1 MATATEPIDLNKE
14 INLNENLYEFSEE
27 KEHSKNININ
37 NINNDKSRN
46 ALNIDNLN
54 LNTEEN
60 NEQNEEQKNNEE
72 NNIENEEN
80 NLDNNDN
87 NNIDN
92 NNEEEEQ
99 KEQQENSNEY
109 VNQISKFESQN
120 PQISD
125 NINNNPKKLP
135 PIKNPP
141 AYLSMVHMNPEIQNS
156 YENNHISIG
165 DYPFLTTGKF
175 MQINPH
181 FILFRKNLRNLSDE
195 IYNNTKRCLI
205 LKSSLQNSE
214 NILKQES
221 NDVIIDVVEK
231 IYMLKTMCSEEA
243 KKVHEL
249 YKEVNAQFNKI
260 IDVNRRLKLEVEKC
274 EYKINHCEN
283 EIGYKLLNNPAY
295 SFMKTN
301 ATTY

>member
-1 MATATEPIDLNKE
+1 MATAEPIKLNKDL
-14 INLNENLYEFSEE
+14 NLNENINEFSDE
-27 KEHSKNININ
+27 KEHSKNFNIN
-37 NINNDKSRN
+37 NINNDNSGN
-46 ALNIDNLN
+46 ALNLDNLN
-54 LNTEEN
+54 INTEEN

-72 NNIENEEN
+72 NNIENEES
-80 NLDNNDN
+80 N

-92 NNEEEEQ
+92 EEH
-99 KEQQENSNEY
+99 EQQEISNEY
-109 VNQISKFESQN
+109 VNQIEKFESQN

-125 NINNNPKKLP
+125 NNNTKKLP

-205 LKSSLQNSE
+205 LKSSIQNSA
-214 NILKQES
+214 NILKQEC

-231 IYMLKTMCSEEA
+231 IYMLKTMCADEA

-260 IDVNRRLKLEVEKC
+260 IDVNRRLKFEVEKC

>member
-1 MATATEPIDLNKE
+1 MATATQPIDLNKDL
-14 INLNENLYEFSEE
+14 NLNENNYEFSQE

-37 NINNDKSRN
+37 DINNDYSGN
-46 ALNIDNLN
+46 ALNLDNLN
-54 LNTEEN
+54 INDN

-72 NNIENEEN
+72 NNNEN
-80 NLDNNDN
+80 NFDDN
-87 NNIDN
+87 N
-92 NNEEEEQ
+92 NNEEQEEQ

-120 PQISD
+120 PHISD
-125 NINNNPKKLP
+125 KNINKKLP

-181 FILFRKNLRNLSDE
+181 FLLFRKNLRNLSDE

-205 LKSSLQNSE
+205 LKSSIQNSE

-231 IYMLKTMCSEEA
+231 IYMIKTMCAEEA

-260 IDVNRRLKLEVEKC
+260 IGVNRRLKLEVEKC

>member
-1 MATATEPIDLNKE
+1 MATATQPIDLNKDL
-14 INLNENLYEFSEE
+14 NLNENNYEFSQE

-37 NINNDKSRN
+37 DINNDYSGN
-46 ALNIDNLN
+46 ALNLDNLN
-54 LNTEEN
+54 INDN

-72 NNIENEEN
+72 NNNEN
-80 NLDNNDN
+80 NFDDN
-87 NNIDN
+87 N
-92 NNEEEEQ
+92 NNEEQEEQ

-120 PQISD
+120 PHISD
-125 NINNNPKKLP
+125 KNINKKLP

-181 FILFRKNLRNLSDE
+181 FNLFRKNLRNLSDE

-205 LKSSLQNSE
+205 LKSSIQNSE

-231 IYMLKTMCSEEA
+231 IYMIKTMCAEEA

-260 IDVNRRLKLEVEKC
+260 IGVNRRLKLEVEKC

>member
-1 MATATEPIDLNKE
+1 MATEERIDLNKDL
-14 INLNENLYEFSEE
+14 NLNENIYESEE

-37 NINNDKSRN
+37 NLNNDNSGN
-46 ALNIDNLN
+46 ALNLDNLN
-54 LNTEEN
+54 INTEEN

-72 NNIENEEN
+72 NNIENEE
-80 NLDNNDN
+80 DN

-92 NNEEEEQ
+92 EEQ

-109 VNQISKFESQN
+109 VNQIEKFETQN
-120 PQISD
+120 PQFSE
-125 NINNNPKKLP
+125 NNNTKKLP

-181 FILFRKNLRNLSDE
+181 FNLFRKNLRNLSDE

-205 LKSSLQNSE
+205 LKSSIQNSA

-231 IYMLKTMCSEEA
+231 IYMIKTMCAEEA

-260 IDVNRRLKLEVEKC
+260 IDVNRRLKFEVEKC

>member
-1 MATATEPIDLNKE
+1 MATATQPIDLNKDL
-14 INLNENLYEFSEE
+14 NLNENNYEFSQE

-37 NINNDKSRN
+37 DINNDYSGN
-46 ALNIDNLN
+46 ALNLDNLN
-54 LNTEEN
+54 INDN

-72 NNIENEEN
+72 NNNEN
-80 NLDNNDN
+80 NFDDN
-87 NNIDN
+87 N
-92 NNEEEEQ
+92 NNEEQEEQ

-120 PQISD
+120 PHISD
-125 NINNNPKKLP
+125 KNINKKLP

-205 LKSSLQNSE
+205 LKSSIQNSE

-231 IYMLKTMCSEEA
+231 IYMIKTMCAEEA

-260 IDVNRRLKLEVEKC
+260 IGVNRRLKLEVEKC

>member
-1 MATATEPIDLNKE
+1 MATAEPIKLNKDL
-14 INLNENLYEFSEE
+14 NLNENFNEFSDE

-37 NINNDKSRN
+37 NINNDNSGN
-46 ALNIDNLN
+46 ELNLDNLN
-54 LNTEEN
+54 INTEEN

-80 NLDNNDN
+80 N

-92 NNEEEEQ
+92 EEH
-99 KEQQENSNEY
+99 EQQEISNEY
-109 VNQISKFESQN
+109 VNQIEKFESQN

-125 NINNNPKKLP
+125 NNNTKKLP

-205 LKSSLQNSE
+205 LKSSIQNSA
-214 NILKQES
+214 NILKQEC

-231 IYMLKTMCSEEA
+231 IYMLKTMCADEA

-260 IDVNRRLKLEVEKC
+260 IDVNRRLKFEVEKC

>member
-1 MATATEPIDLNKE
+1 MATAEPIKLNKDL
-14 INLNENLYEFSEE
+14 NLNENINEFSDE

-37 NINNDKSRN
+37 NINNDNSGN
-46 ALNIDNLN
+46 ALNLDNLN
-54 LNTEEN
+54 INTEEN
-60 NEQNEEQKNNEE
+60 MEHNEE
-72 NNIENEEN
+72 NMEHSIENKEN
-80 NLDNNDN
+80 N

-92 NNEEEEQ
+92 EEQ
-99 KEQQENSNEY
+99 EQQEISNEY
-109 VNQISKFESQN
+109 VNQIEKFESQN

-125 NINNNPKKLP
+125 NNNTKKLP

-181 FILFRKNLRNLSDE
+181 FLLFRKNLRNLSDE

-205 LKSSLQNSE
+205 LKSSIQNSE

-231 IYMLKTMCSEEA
+231 IYMIKTMCAEEA

-260 IDVNRRLKLEVEKC
+260 IGVNRRLKLEVEKC

>member
-1 MATATEPIDLNKE
+1 MATATQPIDLNKDL
-14 INLNENLYEFSEE
+14 NLNENNYEFSQE

-37 NINNDKSRN
+37 DINNDYSGN
-46 ALNIDNLN
+46 ALNLDNLN
-54 LNTEEN
+54 INDN
-60 NEQNEEQKNNEE
+60 NDQNEEQKNNEE
-72 NNIENEEN
+72 NNNEN
-80 NLDNNDN
+80 NFDDNNNDN
-87 NNIDN
+87 N
-92 NNEEEEQ
+92 EEQEEQ

-120 PQISD
+120 PHISD
-125 NINNNPKKLP
+125 KNINKKLP

-181 FILFRKNLRNLSDE
+181 FLLFRKNLRNLSDE

-205 LKSSLQNSE
+205 LKSSIQNSE

-231 IYMLKTMCSEEA
+231 IYMIKTMCAEEA

-260 IDVNRRLKLEVEKC
+260 IGVNRRLKLEVEKC

>member
-1 MATATEPIDLNKE
+1 MATVEPIDLNKE
-14 INLNENLYEFSEE
+14 INLNENYDFSEE
-27 KEHSKNININ
+27 KEHSKNVNIN
-37 NINNDKSRN
+37 NLNNENSGN
-46 ALNIDNLN
+46 ALNLENLN

-60 NEQNEEQKNNEE
+60 NEQNEEQKN
-72 NNIENEEN
+72 ENEEHFEN
-80 NLDNNDN
+80 N
-87 NNIDN
+87 DN

-99 KEQQENSNEY
+99 KEPQENSNEY
-109 VNQISKFESQN
+109 VNQISKFESQHF
-120 PQISD
+120 SD
-125 NINNNPKKLP
+125 INNNPKKLP

-181 FILFRKNLRNLSDE
+181 FLLFRKNLRNLSDE

-231 IYMLKTMCSEEA
+231 IYMIKTMCAEEA
-243 KKVHEL
+243 KKVHDL
-249 YKEVNAQFNKI
+249 YKEVNAQFIKI
-260 IDVNRRLKLEVEKC
+260 IAVNQKLKLEVEKC

-301 ATTY
+301 HTTY

>member
-1 MATATEPIDLNKE
+1 MATAERIDLNKDL
-14 INLNENLYEFSEE
+14 NLNENINEFSDE

-37 NINNDKSRN
+37 NINNDNSGN
-46 ALNIDNLN
+46 ALNLDNLN
-54 LNTEEN
+54 INTEEN
-60 NEQNEEQKNNEE
+60 MEHNEE
-72 NNIENEEN
+72 NMEHSIENKEN
-80 NLDNNDN
+80 N

-92 NNEEEEQ
+92 EEQ
-99 KEQQENSNEY
+99 EQQEISNEY
-109 VNQISKFESQN
+109 VNQIEKFESQN

-125 NINNNPKKLP
+125 NNNTKKLP

-205 LKSSLQNSE
+205 LKSSIQNSA
-214 NILKQES
+214 NILKQEC

-231 IYMLKTMCSEEA
+231 IYMLKTMCADEA

-260 IDVNRRLKLEVEKC
+260 IDVNRRLKFEVEKC

-295 SFMKTN
+295 SFMKKN

>member
-1 MATATEPIDLNKE
+1 MATATQPIDLNKE
-14 INLNENLYEFSEE
+14 INSNENNLEFSEE

-37 NINNDKSRN
+37 DLHNDNSGN
-46 ALNIDNLN
+46 ALNLN
-54 LNTEEN
+54 INMEEN

-72 NNIENEEN
+72 NNNVNEEN
-80 NLDNNDN
+80 NFDNNNNDN
-87 NNIDN
+87 N
-92 NNEEEEQ
+92 EEQ
-99 KEQQENSNEY
+99 EEQQEISNEY

-125 NINNNPKKLP
+125 KNNNKKLP

-141 AYLSMVHMNPEIQNS
+141 AYLSMVQMNPEIQNS

-231 IYMLKTMCSEEA
+231 IYMIKTMCAEEA

-260 IDVNRRLKLEVEKC
+260 IGVNRRLKLEVEKC

-283 EIGYKLLNNPAY
+283 EIGYKLLNKPAY
-295 SFMKTN
+295 SFMKTY
-301 ATTY
+301 ATTYS

>member
-1 MATATEPIDLNKE
+1 M
-14 INLNENLYEFSEE
+14 
-27 KEHSKNININ
+27 EH
-37 NINNDKSRN
+37 
-46 ALNIDNLN
+46 
-54 LNTEEN
+54 
-60 NEQNEEQKNNEE
+60 NEE
-72 NNIENEEN
+72 NMEHSIENKEN
-80 NLDNNDN
+80 N

-92 NNEEEEQ
+92 EEQ
-99 KEQQENSNEY
+99 EQQEISNEY
-109 VNQISKFESQN
+109 VNQIEKFESQN

-125 NINNNPKKLP
+125 NNNTKKLP

-181 FILFRKNLRNLSDE
+181 FLLFRKNLRNLSDE

-205 LKSSLQNSE
+205 LKSSIQNSE

-231 IYMLKTMCSEEA
+231 IYMIKTMCAEEA

-260 IDVNRRLKLEVEKC
+260 IGVNRRLKLEVEKC

>member
-1 MATATEPIDLNKE
+1 MATATEPINLKDE
-14 INLNENLYEFSEE
+14 INLNENLSDFSQD
-27 KEHSKNININ
+27 KEHSKNIDIN
-37 NINNDKSRN
+37 NINNDNSGN
-46 ALNIDNLN
+46 ALNFANLN

-60 NEQNEEQKNNEE
+60 NEQNEEQKNNNNE
-72 NNIENEEN
+72 NNEDNINDENE
-80 NLDNNDN
+80 
-87 NNIDN
+87 DN
-92 NNEEEEQ
+92 NNEEQEEQ
-99 KEQQENSNEY
+99 KQEDNSNEY
-109 VNQISKFESQN
+109 VNQISKFENQN

-125 NINNNPKKLP
+125 NNIVNNNTNKKLLP

-181 FILFRKNLRNLSDE
+181 FILFKNSLRNLSDE
-195 IYNNTKRCLI
+195 IYNNTKRCLV

-214 NILKQES
+214 NLLKQES

-231 IYMLKTMCSEEA
+231 IYMLKTMCAEEA

-249 YKEVNAQFNKI
+249 YKEVNGQFIKL
-260 IDVNRRLKLEVEKC
+260 IDINRRLKFEVEKC
-274 EYKINHCEN
+274 EYKVNHCEN
-283 EIGYKLLNNPAY
+283 EIGYKLLSKPAY

-301 ATTY
+301 ATTS

>member
-1 MATATEPIDLNKE
+1 MATAEPIKLNKDL
-14 INLNENLYEFSEE
+14 NLNENINEFSDE

-37 NINNDKSRN
+37 NINNDNSGN
-46 ALNIDNLN
+46 ALNLDNLN
-54 LNTEEN
+54 INTEEN

-80 NLDNNDN
+80 N

-92 NNEEEEQ
+92 EEH
-99 KEQQENSNEY
+99 EQQEISNEY
-109 VNQISKFESQN
+109 VNQIEKFESQN

-125 NINNNPKKLP
+125 NNNTKKLP

-205 LKSSLQNSE
+205 LKSSIQNSA
-214 NILKQES
+214 NILKQEC

-231 IYMLKTMCSEEA
+231 IYMLKTMCADEA

-260 IDVNRRLKLEVEKC
+260 IDVNRRLKFEVEKC

>member
-1 MATATEPIDLNKE
+1 MATATQPIDLNKDL
-14 INLNENLYEFSEE
+14 NLNENNYEFSQE

-37 NINNDKSRN
+37 DINNDYSGN
-46 ALNIDNLN
+46 ALNLDNLN
-54 LNTEEN
+54 INDN

-72 NNIENEEN
+72 NNNEN
-80 NLDNNDN
+80 NFDDN
-87 NNIDN
+87 N
-92 NNEEEEQ
+92 NNEEQEEQ

-120 PQISD
+120 PHISD
-125 NINNNPKKLP
+125 KNINKKLP

-181 FILFRKNLRNLSDE
+181 FLLFRKNLRNLSDE

-205 LKSSLQNSE
+205 LKSSIQNSE

-231 IYMLKTMCSEEA
+231 IYMIKTMCAEEA

-260 IDVNRRLKLEVEKC
+260 IGVNRRLKLEVEKC

-283 EIGYKLLNNPAY
+283 EIGYKLLNKPAY
-295 SFMKTN
+295 SFMKTY
-301 ATTY
+301 ATTYS

>member
-1 MATATEPIDLNKE
+1 MATATQPIDLNKE
-14 INLNENLYEFSEE
+14 INSNENNLEFSEE

-37 NINNDKSRN
+37 NINNDNSGN

-72 NNIENEEN
+72 NNNVNEEN
-80 NLDNNDN
+80 NFDNNNNDN
-87 NNIDN
+87 N
-92 NNEEEEQ
+92 EEQ
-99 KEQQENSNEY
+99 EEQQEISNEY

-125 NINNNPKKLP
+125 KNNNKKLP

-231 IYMLKTMCSEEA
+231 IYMIKTMCAEEA
-243 KKVHEL
+243 KKVHDL
-249 YKEVNAQFNKI
+249 YKEVNAQFIKI
-260 IDVNRRLKLEVEKC
+260 IAVNQKLKLEVEKC

-301 ATTY
+301 HTTY

>member
-1 MATATEPIDLNKE
+1 MATATQPIDLNKDL
-14 INLNENLYEFSEE
+14 NLNENNYEFSQE

-37 NINNDKSRN
+37 DINNDYSGN
-46 ALNIDNLN
+46 ALNLDNLN
-54 LNTEEN
+54 INDN
-60 NEQNEEQKNNEE
+60 KDQNEEQKNNEE
-72 NNIENEEN
+72 NNNEN
-80 NLDNNDN
+80 NFDDN
-87 NNIDN
+87 N
-92 NNEEEEQ
+92 NNEEQEEQ

-120 PQISD
+120 PHISD
-125 NINNNPKKLP
+125 KNINKKLP

-205 LKSSLQNSE
+205 LKSSIQNSE

-231 IYMLKTMCSEEA
+231 IYMIKTMCAEEA

-260 IDVNRRLKLEVEKC
+260 IGVNRRLKLEVEKC

-283 EIGYKLLNNPAY
+283 EIGYKLLNKPAY
-295 SFMKTN
+295 SFMKTY
-301 ATTY
+301 ATTYS